1 MLPYKFKFI
10 TIATDSITYTATIH
24 GDTLQYEWHNGK
36 GTSFWDLN
44 HAEKL
49 VASGKWIITEIIQQ
63 TKEKTMQQNTIKQ
76 MEQTVEQLLAKAEE
90 LKQQIEAAKK
100 EEDVWPKIG
109 DKYWVVDC
117 IANVVFH
124 YWQGDTY
131 DESAMKFGNTYKTK
145 EDAENYVQK
154 RLVQVELE
162 TLAKKA
168 WKESCKQTDWTD
180 EHQSKHHI
188 YYDYTDKE
196 FYVSANIAYQY
207 IGQVFFPTKE
217 SASNAVKT
225 IGEERLKKLFM

>member
-1 MLPYKFKFI
+1 M
-10 TIATDSITYTATIH
+10 
-24 GDTLQYEWHNGK
+24 E
-36 GTSFWDLN
+36 
-44 HAEKL
+44 
-49 VASGKWIITEIIQQ
+49 
-63 TKEKTMQQNTIKQ
+63 QNTIEQ

-131 DESAMKFGNTYKTK
+131 DESAMKFGNVHRTK
-145 EDAENYVQK
+145 EDAESYTQK
-154 RLVQVELE
+154 RLIQVELE

-168 WKESCKQTDWTD
+168 WKESGKQIDW
-180 EHQSKHHI
+180 SKYSEQKKFHI
-188 YYDYTDKE
+188 GYCYDNESFFVDSNW
-196 FYVSANIAYQY
+196 SAKF
-207 IGQVFFPTKE
+207 IGQVFFPTEE
-217 SASNAVKT
+217 SAMNAIET

>member
-1 MLPYKFKFI
+1 VL
-10 TIATDSITYTATIH
+10 TAQNQMCRIH
-24 GDTLQYEWHNGK
+24 YIKDEQ
-36 GTSFWDLN
+36 
-44 HAEKL
+44 
-49 VASGKWIITEIIQQ
+49 
-63 TKEKTMQQNTIKQ
+63 EKTMQQNTIQQ

-117 IANVVFH
+117 IACVVFH

-131 DESAMKFGNTYKTK
+131 DESAMKFGNVYKTK

-168 WKESCKQTDWTD
+168 WKESGKQIDWTN
-180 EHQSKHHI
+180 ERQSKYHI
-188 YYDYTDKE
+188 YYDYIDKE
-196 FYVSANIAYQY
+196 FIVSANSNSQY

-217 SASNAVKT
+217 SVMNAVET

>member
-1 MLPYKFKFI
+1 MDDFNYSTVWLK
-10 TIATDSITYTATIH
+10 AM
-24 GDTLQYEWHNGK
+24 E
-36 GTSFWDLN
+36 N
-44 HAEKL
+44 HPLHAHK
-49 VASGKWIITEIIQQ
+49 Q
-63 TKEKTMQQNTIKQ
+63 TKENNMRQNTIQQ

-131 DESAMKFGNTYKTK
+131 DESAMKFGNVYKTE

-168 WKESCKQTDWTD
+168 WKESGKQIDWTN
-180 EHQSKHHI
+180 ERQSKYHI
-188 YYDYTDKE
+188 YYDYIDKE
-196 FYVSANIAYQY
+196 FIVSGNSNSQH

-217 SASNAVKT
+217 SVMNAVET
-225 IGEERLKKLFM
+225 IGGERLKKLFM

>member
-10 TIATDSITYTATIH
+10 TTATNSITYTATTS
-24 GDTLQYEWHNGK
+24 DKDVCCKWHNDK
-36 GTSFWDLN
+36 GSGIWDLN
-44 HAEKL
+44 HVEKL
-49 VASGKWIITEIIQQ
+49 VASGTWIITEIIQQ
-63 TKEKTMQQNTIKQ
+63 TKENGMQQNTIQQ

-109 DKYWVVDC
+109 DKYWLADC
-117 IANVVFH
+117 TAGVIFH

-131 DESAMKFGNTYKTK
+131 DKSAMKFGNVYKTK
-145 EDAENYVQK
+145 EDTENYVQK

-168 WKESCKQTDWTD
+168 WKEHNEQPLWESVHQCKWF
-180 EHQSKHHI
+180 I
-188 YYDYTDKE
+188 YYNHE
-196 FYVSANIAYQY
+196 FEGFFVNEDSVRQS
-207 IGQVFFPTKE
+207 IGQVYFPTVE
-217 SASNAVKT
+217 AVKAAINT

>member
-10 TIATDSITYTATIH
+10 TTATDSITYTATIH

-36 GTSFWDLN
+36 GSSFWDLKD
-44 HAEKL
+44 AEKL
-49 VASGKWIITEIIQQ
+49 VASGTWIITEIIQQ
-63 TKEKTMQQNTIKQ
+63 TKENNMEQNTIEQ

-100 EEDVWPKIG
+100 EDVRSKESNQHWFALSDGKVDTSTWDNEYIG
-109 DKYWVVDC
+109 
-117 IANVVFH
+117 
-124 YWQGDTY
+124 GRR
-131 DESAMKFGNTYKTK
+131 MKFGNVHKTK

-168 WKESCKQTDWTD
+168 WKKVNKQVNWTD
-180 EHQSKHHI
+180 EYQSKYHI
-188 YYDYTDKE
+188 YYDYIDKE
-196 FYVSANIAYQY
+196 FCVSANSTSQC
-207 IGQVFFPTKE
+207 IGQVFFPARE
-217 SASNAVKT
+217 SAMNAVKT